1 MKKDIETIEDIK
13 QLVDSFYEKVKVD
26 EVIGYIFNDVVRM
39 NWEIHLPVMYKFWE
53 NTLFY
58 TGSYEGNPL
67 ELHKNIHQLTP
78 LTALHFNQWTLLFNN
93 SVDELFEGIN
103 SNLAKQR
110 ALSIATVLQIKIRS

>member
-78 LTALHFNQWTLLFNN
+78 LTTLHFNQWTLLFNN
-93 SVDELFEGIN
+93 SVDELFEGVN

-110 ALSIATVLQIKIRS
+110 ALSIARVLQIKILS